1 MHLWYSLSTMKCE
14 QHNQQ
19 SSAILKQS
27 KLKSTGA
34 RLKLLDIFK
43 HAKKPLSVNDIFSL
57 LRDEKAD
64 KVTLYRNVE
73 SLARIGVLKQIRL
86 KDRQAYYELV
96 EKNHHHHIICSHC
109 GKIKDISKCAVD
121 IINKNFL
128 RSVGFSKLTEHSLEF
143 FGVCVS
149 CAKR

>member
-1 MHLWYSLSTMKCE
+1 MKCD
-14 QHNQQ
+14 QHNHQ
-19 SSAILKQS
+19 SAVILKENN
-27 KLKSTGA
+27 LKSTGA

-43 HAKKPLSVNDIFSL
+43 HAKKPLSVSEIFLMLQDGSI
-57 LRDEKAD
+57 D

-73 SLARIGVLKQIRL
+73 SLAQVGVLKRIRL

-109 GKIKDISKCAVD
+109 GKIKDITNCAVD

-128 RSVGFSKLTEHSLEF
+128 RSVGFAKLTEHSLEF
-143 FGVCVS
+143 FGVCAV
-149 CAKR
+149 CAKK